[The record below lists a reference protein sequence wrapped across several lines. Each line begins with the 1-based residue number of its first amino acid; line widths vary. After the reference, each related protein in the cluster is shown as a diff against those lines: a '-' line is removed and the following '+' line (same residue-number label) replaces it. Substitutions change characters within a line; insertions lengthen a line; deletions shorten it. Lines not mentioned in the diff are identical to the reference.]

1 MKDVRQCTTAL
12 SVLFKRCADRV
23 HGTQVDAAGE
33 EKPFAME
40 AMQQQQQ
47 GPDQAQ
53 NGQAQ
58 MPPLPQNA
66 PLTFTMVLP
75 DSMSAQVRTVL
86 HPRPHLSA
94 VLMWQP
100 SVW

>member
-1 MKDVRQCTTAL
+1 M
-12 SVLFKRCADRV
+12 
-23 HGTQVDAAGE
+23 DAASD

-40 AMQQQQQ
+40 AMQQQQ

-66 PLTFTMVLP
+66 PLTFTIMP
-75 DSMSAQVRTVL
+75 AQVCTTYL
-86 HPRPHLSA
+86 H
-94 VLMWQP
+94 
-100 SVW
+100 